1 MKQSVDMDVKKNEI
15 VEFVHSLEKLQRT
28 ELYCTSTVLLPKNIT
43 TILDLAVHVNLVF
56 LWFRIPQEL
65 LRKSVKLDYL
75 CHLAFL

>member
-28 ELYCTSTVLLPKNIT
+28 ELYCTSTVLLQKNIT

-56 LWFRIPQEL
+56 F
-65 LRKSVKLDYL
+65 VV
-75 CHLAFL
+75 